1 MGVLLFMP
9 KAPQPLPS
17 EIDAHIYAVRNQ
29 RVMLDR
35 DLAVLFG
42 VTTKALKQAVKRNNA
57 RFPPDFAFPLARAE
71 IANLRSQSV
80 TSSSDDIEL
89 EKLNISFDFPKSD
102 EKSHGGRRY
111 LPIAFTQE
119 GVAMLSSVLRSPRA
133 IAVNIEIMRAFV
145 RMRRLTLSVKEL
157 AAKVEHLEKKYDGQ
171 FGLVFDAIKEL
182 MAQSAPPAPEDEGV
196 IGYLGRP
203 KKGRST

>member
-42 VTTKALKQAVKRNNA
+42 VATKALKQAVKRNNA
-57 RFPPDFAFPLARAE
+57 RFPHDFAFPLARAE
-71 IANLRSQSV
+71 LANLRSQSV
-80 TSSSDDIEL
+80 TSSSDDLKIEQL
-89 EKLNISFDFPKSD
+89 SSSSDDPKRD
-102 EKSHGGRRY
+102 VQIHGGRRY

-119 GVAMLSSVLRSPRA
+119 GVAMLSSVLRSP
-133 IAVNIEIMRAFV
+133 
-145 RMRRLTLSVKEL
+145 S
-157 AAKVEHLEKKYDGQ
+157 
-171 FGLVFDAIKEL
+171 
-182 MAQSAPPAPEDEGV
+182 EDEGV
-196 IGYLGRP
+196 MGYLGRP
-203 KKGRST
+203 KKRRSP